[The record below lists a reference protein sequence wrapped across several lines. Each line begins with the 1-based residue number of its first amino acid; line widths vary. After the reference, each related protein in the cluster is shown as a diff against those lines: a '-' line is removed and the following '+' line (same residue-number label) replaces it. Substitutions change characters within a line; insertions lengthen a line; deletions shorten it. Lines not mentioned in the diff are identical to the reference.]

1 VKPEQCS
8 GIQENVHGSRRGVMS
23 VQVPTR
29 RPGLVSI
36 LCSGLLALG
45 FLLLVMQAPPRSPRV
60 EESSV
65 TSLPRRHVVIFL
77 VDTSDYFDAHGL
89 YVQSV
94 IRQYCS
100 ACDVRQ
106 VNLHGD
112 VSIPTILEAL
122 HRVRAMS
129 RDFDEVTTVLL
140 NLSLGTYAYD
150 RVLHD
155 LVRALDAQGVTI
167 IASAGNDNVSKPFY
181 PAAFKEVLGVCSS
194 TRYTK
199 TKAAYSNFGDWV
211 SLCAPGLHYVTRP
224 LQQGGL
230 ASGTSFASPM
240 VAGVLGQLLLQAPC
254 ASPSS
259 GRKALLRTADPPADR
274 QHLGVGLLNPDAA
287 AHYLRTLYACDS
299 SGGFWYSLFS
309 RVRHFTTGVL
319 TYLGL
324 FVYFLLSV
332 FAFPFLLAFVIETLQ
347 RRAAR
352 RQQHAVQL
360 AYTGSSDYRRQ
371 RLLACKQHW
380 QRTGKIR
387 QRQQAE
393 LVALLHALHMHGE
406 PCWWCDKPE
415 DGPPCISML
424 TEEPEMCSRCGMTLS
439 ALTSLV

>member
-1 VKPEQCS
+1 ME
-8 GIQENVHGSRRGVMS
+8 ENSVISLSRQR
-23 VQVPTR
+23 
-29 RPGLVSI
+29 
-36 LCSGLLALG
+36 
-45 FLLLVMQAPPRSPRV
+45 
-60 EESSV
+60 
-65 TSLPRRHVVIFL
+65 VVIFL

-94 IRQYCS
+94 IRQYCP

-112 VSIPTILEAL
+112 VSIPAMLEAL

-129 RDFDEVTTVLL
+129 RDFDEATTVLL
-140 NLSLGTYAYD
+140 NLSLGTYTYD

-155 LVRALDAQGVTI
+155 LVRTLEAQGVTI

-199 TKAAYSNFGDWV
+199 TKAAYSNFGEWV

-254 ASPSS
+254 ASPQS
-259 GRKALLRTADPPADR
+259 GREALLRTADPLADP
-274 QHLGVGLLNPDAA
+274 QHLGIGLLNPDAA
-287 AHYLRTLYACDS
+287 AHYLRALYACDAS
-299 SGGFWYSLFS
+299 EGFWQPLVS
-309 RVRHFTTGVL
+309 RVHRFATGML

-324 FVYFLLSV
+324 FVYFLFSI
-332 FAFPFLLAFVIETLQ
+332 FAFPFLLAFVIETVQ

-352 RQQHAVQL
+352 RQQHAIQL
-360 AYTGSSDYRRQ
+360 AYTGSPDYRRQ

-380 QRTGKIR
+380 QRTGRIR
-387 QRQQAE
+387 QRDRAE
-393 LVALLHALHMHGE
+393 FVALLHALHVHSE

-415 DGPPCISML
+415 EEPPCVSIR
-424 TEEPEMCSRCGMTLS
+424 TEEPDTCSRCGMTL
-439 ALTSLV
+439 AVLTSRV